1 MQLKTTRRTADTDRA
16 GLWIEFE
23 AKGSDTGA
31 GSGLQQEAALQPPSD
46 LIRFPS
52 GSGDFQRQIGV
63 STATHNCKG
72 PKLVVGLPVRNGENY
87 LQSALDCLRAQ
98 TFGDYRLVI
107 ADNASTD
114 STPEICR
121 EYAARDPRITYI
133 RHSENIGAAR
143 NFNFVFR
150 AASSQYFKWAAHDDV
165 MEPTFL
171 ERCVAALDADES
183 LVLAHSYTNE
193 IDALGHVTRP
203 LDDQVALLAD
213 RPSERLAAS
222 FRIAYPCPVW
232 GVMRRRAVER
242 TRLFGS
248 FLGSDW
254 NFIGEMMLLGRIALV
269 PEYLFSVRNH
279 CTAYSFGLQHTP
291 KAERL
296 AWFNPR
302 VKSPT
307 LLSAVI
313 STARFTEAALVHPLP
328 MRERAACLRH
338 TARRTALRFQSIVA
352 RRMQAGGAPATA
364 GAAAAVGAVAPSAE
378 SGT

>member
-1 MQLKTTRRTADTDRA
+1 MQLNATRRTAGTERV
-16 GLWIEFE
+16 GLRIEFE
-23 AKGSDTGA
+23 AEGPEPDPA
-31 GSGLQQEAALQPPSD
+31 AERVLRPSGD
-46 LIRFPS
+46 LVRCPS
-52 GSGDFQRQIGV
+52 GSGGIQRQIGV
-63 STATHNCKG
+63 STATHHRRG

-87 LQSALDCLRAQ
+87 LQAALDCLLAQ
-98 TFGDYRLVI
+98 TFADYRLVI

-114 STPEICR
+114 STPDICR

-133 RHSENIGAAR
+133 RHGENIGAAR

-150 AASSQYFKWAAHDDV
+150 AASSPYFKWAAHDDT
-165 MEPTFL
+165 MAPTFL
-171 ERCVAALDADES
+171 EKCVAALEADEGV
-183 LVLAHSYTNE
+183 VLAHSYTNE
-193 IDALGHVTRP
+193 IDALGRVTRT
-203 LDDQVALLAD
+203 LDDQVALQAD
-213 RPSERLAAS
+213 RPSDRLAAS

-232 GVMRRRAVER
+232 GVMRRAAVER

-254 NFIGEMMLLGRIALV
+254 NFIGEMLLLGRIALV

-313 STARFTEAALVHPLP
+313 STVRFTEAALVHPLP

-338 TARRTALRFQSIVA
+338 TTRRTAMRFQAILA
-352 RRMQAGGAPATA
+352 RRLQAGRRPAPAA
-364 GAAAAVGAVAPSAE
+364 GIGAVAPSAE